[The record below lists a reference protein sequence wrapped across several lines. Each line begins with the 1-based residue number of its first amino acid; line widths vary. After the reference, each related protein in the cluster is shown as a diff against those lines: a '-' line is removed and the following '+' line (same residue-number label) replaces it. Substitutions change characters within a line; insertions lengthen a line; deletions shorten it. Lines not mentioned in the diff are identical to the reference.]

1 MASEL
6 VALVLV
12 ALVLV
17 SGFGGLGVGVPGME
31 GLKKEMAFWGS
42 RATLSPPS
50 CDLQG

>member
-12 ALVLV
+12 ALV